1 MLDLFFEPKYRAAK
15 DAREVRD
22 LALRYGDNLKT
33 ILSERARDNSLR
45 ERDRKHWRR
54 LLKKIPQV

>member
-1 MLDLFFEPKYRAAK
+1 MLDLFFEPKHRAVK

-33 ILSERARDNSLR
+33 ILSERARDRNLP
-45 ERDRKHWRR
+45 ERDRRHWQR
-54 LLKKIPQV
+54 LLKKLRRV

>member
-1 MLDLFFEPKYRAAK
+1 MLDVFFEPKYRAAK
-15 DAREVRD
+15 DEREVRD

-33 ILSERARDNSLR
+33 ILTQRAYDNRLR

-54 LLKKIPQV
+54 LLKKIR